1 MQMQARAREAQLLS
15 PRLRKYT
22 ARRATHLFL
31 HTRLPAKH
39 REPSHLVIK
48 LNKPYR
54 HHWPRMRGGGSSQTW
69 TERNIYPTI
78 GIQGRAAP
86 GERGVMTREESGV
99 KAPLLL
105 YLCLFIFRHDQLTQA
120 VPLPHATPLQ
130 RITSGSRHTLAQP
143 SPIMLNTLTPPRGCP
158 TATYIEMAYKTPDHM
173 HRGQSL
179 QHRGSAMTGTLFG
192 DGRSTGRERGL
203 PGSPCLH

>member
-78 GIQGRAAP
+78 GIQGGAR
-86 GERGVMTREESGV
+86 GQRSHHSRGVRSQGAFTFVPMSIYIPSRPTYTTSLHKQSPCHMQRHYSGSPLVAATLSPNPRPSCSTLSPHLGGALLPPTSKWHTR
-99 KAPLLL
+99 L
-105 YLCLFIFRHDQLTQA
+105 
-120 VPLPHATPLQ
+120 
-130 RITSGSRHTLAQP
+130 RIT
-143 SPIMLNTLTPPRGCP
+143 C
-158 TATYIEMAYKTPDHM
+158 TAVRAC
-173 HRGQSL
+173 
-179 QHRGSAMTGTLFG
+179 
-192 DGRSTGRERGL
+192 STVEA
-203 PGSPCLH
+203 P